1 MVHQLNAS
9 DNGRTVVLRSGEVL
23 RVVLPEN
30 ATTGYRWAV
39 ERWDR
44 EVAGLVAEAPQY
56 PPGSAVGSGG
66 HVEFLFK
73 ARKPGF
79 GEIVLREWRPWAG
92 SASVIDRYRIY
103 LEVR

>member
-1 MVHQLNAS
+1 MVHQLNES
-9 DNGRTVVLRSGEVL
+9 DNGRMVVLRSGEVL
-23 RVVLPEN
+23 RIILPEN
-30 ATTGYRWAV
+30 ATTGYRWEV
-39 ERWDR
+39 DRWDR
-44 EVAGLVAEAPQY
+44 EVAALVAQAPQY

-79 GEIVLREWRPWAG
+79 GEIILKEWRPWAG
-92 SASVIDRYRIY
+92 TGSVIDRYRLH